1 MSIIKKIIALPS
13 KVLLILKG
21 FIYRALLRITNFVLG
36 LLYISFGI
44 IILIA
49 LVSHNGL
56 DESLNTI
63 SDSPPENLLGLPGSY
78 TSDIIV
84 QMFGLLSILIPVSII
99 VFGFYK
105 IIKRLKKPWIKLS
118 FISFGLVFLTA
129 SFAKISNAGGL
140 VGLIFMGEIESLMHK
155 VSVRIN
161 LNLLE
166 IDAFIYSFYFSLTLF
181 GCLLITSGLFP
192 SVAKKNIAQMNEGI
206 ETEKEDYETS
216 AGATKAG
223 RKSRLFSSRRRRIA
237 KAKQNSYLENKKI
250 ESEKSINGYVL
261 PRLDLLSEISEERKE
276 KRISENQ
283 INKNKDLLAKTLDDF
298 GINGKIISVQP
309 GPFVTLYEL
318 EPAPGVKSSRVISL
332 ADDISRSMS
341 STSARIAV
349 IPGKNSIGIELPNY
363 SKETV
368 YLREIIESN
377 LFQKKEGGIPL
388 GLGKNIG
395 GGATIADLSK
405 MPHLMIAGTTGSGK
419 SVGINGMI
427 LSILYRFRPDE
438 CRLIMV
444 DPKMIELS
452 VYDGIPHLL
461 TPVITSPKKA
471 VVGLKWVVKEMDDR
485 YNRMSKL
492 SVRTME
498 AFNTKAEDYR
508 NKGKKF
514 IRKVHTGYDNETGQP
529 LYTEEEI
536 EPEKM
541 PFIVVIIDEMADL
554 MLVARND
561 IEHLVQSLAQKA
573 RAAGIHLIMATQRPS
588 VDVITG
594 TIKANF
600 PTRIAFQVA
609 SKIDS
614 RTILNEMGAEQL
626 LGRGDMLYMSDGG
639 KVVRVHGPFV
649 SDTEVERVVGFIR
662 KQETPEYIESITRDE
677 EVMTGSSPS
686 QGDTGDALFSQAVSI
701 IIKDKRVSTSYVQ
714 RKLQIGYNRAAR
726 IIEEMEEKGIISGP
740 NSQGKREIIGRE
752 D

>member
-1 MSIIKKIIALPS
+1 MSILKKIIGFPS
-13 KVLLILKG
+13 KVFFKLRG
-21 FIYRALLRITNFVLG
+21 FLYRIFFGTMNLVLG
-36 LLYISFGI
+36 ISLMAIGALG
-44 IILIA
+44 LIA
-49 LVSHNGL
+49 IISYNAL
-56 DESLNTI
+56 DKSLNTI
-63 SDSPPENLLGLPGSY
+63 SDAPPENILGIPGSY
-78 TSDIIV
+78 ASDIMV
-84 QMFGLLSILIPVSII
+84 QFFGILSIVVPAIFVI
-99 VFGFYK
+99 FGFYK
-105 IIKRLKKPWIKLS
+105 IIKKLKAPWIKLVL
-118 FISFGLVFLTA
+118 I
-129 SFAKISNAGGL
+129 L
-140 VGLIFMGEIESLMHK
+140 VGLFFLSSLFEKLYEAGGVLGSLALNEIESIIYKISLG
-155 VSVRIN
+155 VNV
-161 LNLLE
+161 NLLE
-166 IDAFIYSFYFSLTLF
+166 SNIFIYVFFTLI
-181 GCLLITSGLFP
+181 GVLSSLLITYGLLP
-192 SVAKKNIAQMNEGI
+192 STSPDYSNYNMGAKEIIEEIPEKVTKIKKKKRTIFQPIIKKEKKVNKTVA
-206 ETEKEDYETS
+206 
-216 AGATKAG
+216 
-223 RKSRLFSSRRRRIA
+223 
-237 KAKQNSYLENKKI
+237 
-250 ESEKSINGYVL
+250 EKSLQDHEVTNGYVL
-261 PRLDLLSEISEERKE
+261 PGLDLLSEVPSERKE
-276 KRISENQ
+276 SKVSDKQ
-283 INKNKDLLAKTLDDF
+283 INQNRDLLTTTLNDF
-298 GINGKIISVQP
+298 GINGKIISVNP

-363 SKETV
+363 NKETV
-368 YLREIIESN
+368 YLREILESDI
-377 LFQKKEGGIPL
+377 FVSKDDGIPL
-388 GLGKNIG
+388 SLGKNIG
-395 GGATIADLSK
+395 GEPTIADLSR

-461 TPVITSPKKA
+461 SPVITNPKKA
-471 VVGLKWVVKEMDDR
+471 VVGLKWVVREMDDR

-498 AFNTKAEDYR
+498 AFNEKAEEYR
-508 NKGKKF
+508 RKGKKF
-514 IRKVHTGYDNETGQP
+514 KRKIHTGYDDETGQP
-529 LYTEEEI
+529 LYSEEEI
-536 EPEKM
+536 EAKRM
-541 PFIVVIIDEMADL
+541 PFIVVVIDEMADL

-588 VDVITG
+588 VDVVTG

-649 SDTEVERVVGFIR
+649 SDDEVERVVGFIR
-662 KQETPEYIESITRDE
+662 KQETPEYIESITKEDGDGGN
-677 EVMTGSSPS
+677 TLSPQDDS
-686 QGDTGDALFSQAVSI
+686 EDALFSQAVSI
-701 IIKDKRVSTSYVQ
+701 IIKDKRVSTSYIQ

-726 IIEEMEEKGIISGP
+726 IIEEMEEKGIISEP
-740 NSQGKREIIGRE
+740 NSQGKREIIGQ
-752 D
+752 DN

>member
-1 MSIIKKIIALPS
+1 MSILKKIISFPS
-13 KVLLILKG
+13 KVFFKLRDFL
-21 FIYRALLRITNFVLG
+21 YRIFFGIMNLVLG
-36 LLYISFGI
+36 VSLMAIGALG
-44 IILIA
+44 LIA
-49 LVSHNGL
+49 IISYNAL
-56 DESLNTI
+56 DKSLNTI
-63 SDSPPENLLGLPGSY
+63 SDAPPENILGIPGSY
-78 TSDIIV
+78 ASDIMV
-84 QMFGLLSILIPVSII
+84 QFFGILSIVVPTIFVI
-99 VFGFYK
+99 FGFYK
-105 IIKRLKKPWIKLS
+105 IIKKLKSPWIKLVL
-118 FISFGLVFLTA
+118 I
-129 SFAKISNAGGL
+129 L
-140 VGLIFMGEIESLMHK
+140 VGLFFLSSLFEKLYGAGGVLGSLALSEIESIIYKLSLG
-155 VSVRIN
+155 VNV
-161 LNLLE
+161 NLLE
-166 IDAFIYSFYFSLTLF
+166 SNIFIYVFFTLI
-181 GCLLITSGLFP
+181 GVLSSLLITYGLLP
-192 SVAKKNIAQMNEGI
+192 STSPNYSNYNMEAKEII
-206 ETEKEDYETS
+206 EEIPEKV
-216 AGATKAG
+216 TK
-223 RKSRLFSSRRRRIA
+223 I
-237 KAKQNSYLENKKI
+237 KKKKRTI
-250 ESEKSINGYVL
+250 FQSIIKKEKKVNRTVVEKSLQDHEVTNGYVL
-261 PRLDLLSEISEERKE
+261 PGLDLLSEVPSERKE
-276 KRISENQ
+276 SKVSDKQ
-283 INKNKDLLAKTLDDF
+283 INQNRDLLTTTLNDF
-298 GINGKIISVQP
+298 GINGKIISVNP

-363 SKETV
+363 NKETV
-368 YLREIIESN
+368 YLREILESDI
-377 LFQKKEGGIPL
+377 FVSKDDGIPL
-388 GLGKNIG
+388 SLGKNIG
-395 GGATIADLSK
+395 GEPTIADLSR

-461 TPVITSPKKA
+461 SPVITNPKKA
-471 VVGLKWVVKEMDDR
+471 VVGLKWVVREMDDR

-498 AFNTKAEDYR
+498 AFNEKAEEYR
-508 NKGKKF
+508 RKGKKF
-514 IRKVHTGYDNETGQP
+514 KRKIHTGYDDETGQP
-529 LYTEEEI
+529 LYSEEEI
-536 EPEKM
+536 EAKRM
-541 PFIVVIIDEMADL
+541 PFIVVVIDEMADL

-588 VDVITG
+588 VDVVTG

-649 SDTEVERVVGFIR
+649 SDDEVERVVGFIR
-662 KQETPEYIESITRDE
+662 KQETPEYIESITKEDGDGGN
-677 EVMTGSSPS
+677 TLSPQDDS
-686 QGDTGDALFSQAVSI
+686 EDALFSQAVSI
-701 IIKDKRVSTSYVQ
+701 IIKDKRVSTSYIQ

-726 IIEEMEEKGIISGP
+726 IIEEMEEKGIISEP
-740 NSQGKREIIGRE
+740 NSQGKREIIGQ
-752 D
+752 DN

>member
-1 MSIIKKIIALPS
+1 MSILKKIIGFPS
-13 KVLLILKG
+13 KVFFKLRDFL
-21 FIYRALLRITNFVLG
+21 YRIFFGIMNLVLG
-36 LLYISFGI
+36 ISLMAIGALG
-44 IILIA
+44 LIA
-49 LVSHNGL
+49 IISYNAL
-56 DESLNTI
+56 DKSLNTI
-63 SDSPPENLLGLPGSY
+63 SDAPPENILGIPGSY
-78 TSDIIV
+78 ASDIMV
-84 QMFGLLSILIPVSII
+84 QFFGILSIVVPATFVI
-99 VFGFYK
+99 FGFYK
-105 IIKRLKKPWIKLS
+105 IIKKLKAPWIKLVL
-118 FISFGLVFLTA
+118 I
-129 SFAKISNAGGL
+129 L
-140 VGLIFMGEIESLMHK
+140 VGLFFLSSLFEKLYEAGGVLGSLALNEIESIIYKISLG
-155 VSVRIN
+155 VNV
-161 LNLLE
+161 NLLE
-166 IDAFIYSFYFSLTLF
+166 SNIFIYVFFTLI
-181 GCLLITSGLFP
+181 GVLSSLLITYGLLP
-192 SVAKKNIAQMNEGI
+192 STSPDYSNYSMGAKEIIEEIPEKVTKIKKKKRTIFQPIIKKEKKVNKTVA
-206 ETEKEDYETS
+206 
-216 AGATKAG
+216 
-223 RKSRLFSSRRRRIA
+223 
-237 KAKQNSYLENKKI
+237 
-250 ESEKSINGYVL
+250 EKSLQDHEVTNGYVL
-261 PRLDLLSEISEERKE
+261 PGLDLLSEVPSERKE
-276 KRISENQ
+276 SKVSDKQ
-283 INKNKDLLAKTLDDF
+283 INQNRDLLTTTLNDF
-298 GINGKIISVQP
+298 GINGKIISVNP

-363 SKETV
+363 NKETV
-368 YLREIIESN
+368 YLREILESDI
-377 LFQKKEGGIPL
+377 FVSKDDGIPL
-388 GLGKNIG
+388 SLGKNIG
-395 GGATIADLSK
+395 GEPTIADLSR

-461 TPVITSPKKA
+461 SPVITNPKKA
-471 VVGLKWVVKEMDDR
+471 VVGLKWVVREMDDR

-498 AFNTKAEDYR
+498 AFNEKAEEYR
-508 NKGKKF
+508 RKGKKF
-514 IRKVHTGYDNETGQP
+514 KRKIHTGYDDETGQP
-529 LYTEEEI
+529 LYSEEEI
-536 EPEKM
+536 EAKRM
-541 PFIVVIIDEMADL
+541 PFIVVVIDEMADL

-588 VDVITG
+588 VDVVTG

-649 SDTEVERVVGFIR
+649 SDDEVERVVGFIR
-662 KQETPEYIESITRDE
+662 KQETPEYIESITKED
-677 EVMTGSSPS
+677 GDGGNILSPQDDS
-686 QGDTGDALFSQAVSI
+686 EDALFSQAVSI
-701 IIKDKRVSTSYVQ
+701 IIKDKRVSTSYIQ

-726 IIEEMEEKGIISGP
+726 IIEEMEEKGIISEP
-740 NSQGKREIIGRE
+740 NSQGKREIIGQ
-752 D
+752 DN

>member
-1 MSIIKKIIALPS
+1 MSILNKITAFPS
-13 KVLLILKG
+13 RVFFKLKD
-21 FIYRALLRITNFVLG
+21 FLYRIFFGIMNLVLG
-36 LLYISFGI
+36 VSIISIGA
-44 IILIA
+44 LG
-49 LVSHNGL
+49 LVSIVTYNSL
-56 DESLNTI
+56 DKSLNTI
-63 SDSPPENLLGLPGSY
+63 SDSPPENILGIPGAY
-78 TSDIIV
+78 ASDIMV
-84 QMFGLLSILIPVSII
+84 QFFGILSVMIPIIFI

-105 IIKRLKKPWIKLS
+105 VINKLKAPWIK
-118 FISFGLVFLTA
+118 FIIITFGLFFL
-129 SFAKISNAGGL
+129 SSLFEKIYGAGGL
-140 VGLIFMGEIESLMHK
+140 VGSIALGEIEALIYKISLG
-155 VSVRIN
+155 IN
-161 LNLLE
+161 TNLLE
-166 IDAFIYSFYFSLTLF
+166 NNIFIYTFFSFIGLLSS
-181 GCLLITSGLFP
+181 LLITYGLLP
-192 SVAKKNIAQMNEGI
+192 GTGKNDADHAISTKEIIEEIPEKITKIKKKKRTIFQPIIKKDKKVNNEV
-206 ETEKEDYETS
+206 K
-216 AGATKAG
+216 
-223 RKSRLFSSRRRRIA
+223 KSSQVF
-237 KAKQNSYLENKKI
+237 ENA
-250 ESEKSINGYVL
+250 SGYVL
-261 PRLDLLSEISEERKE
+261 PELDLLSEVPSERKE
-276 KRISENQ
+276 NKVSERQANE
-283 INKNKDLLAKTLDDF
+283 NRALLTTTLSDF
-298 GINGKIISVQP
+298 GINGKIISVNP

-349 IPGKNSIGIELPNY
+349 IPGKNSIGIELPNDN
-363 SKETV
+363 KETV
-368 YLREIIESN
+368 YLREILESDHFVN
-377 LFQKKEGGIPL
+377 KKSGIPL
-388 GLGKNIG
+388 SLGKNIG
-395 GGATIADLSK
+395 GDPTIADLSR

-461 TPVITSPKKA
+461 SPVITNPKKA
-471 VVGLKWVVKEMDDR
+471 VVGLKWVVREMDDR

-498 AFNTKAEDYR
+498 AFNEKAEDYR
-508 NKGKKF
+508 RKNKKF
-514 IRKVHTGYDNETGQP
+514 KRKIHTGYDDETGQP
-529 LYTEEEI
+529 LYSEEEI
-536 EPEKM
+536 EPKRM
-541 PFIVVIIDEMADL
+541 PFIVVVIDEMADL

-588 VDVITG
+588 VDVVTG

-649 SDTEVERVVGFIR
+649 SDDEVERVVGFIR

-677 EVMTGSSPS
+677 EDGNSVTSP
-686 QGDTGDALFSQAVSI
+686 QGESEDALFSQAVSI
-701 IIKDKRVSTSYVQ
+701 IIKDKRVSTSYIQ

-726 IIEEMEEKGIISGP
+726 IIEEMEEKGIISAP
-740 NSQGKREIIGRE
+740 NSQGKREVIGQ
-752 D
+752 DN

>member
-1 MSIIKKIIALPS
+1 MSILNKITAFPS
-13 KVLLILKG
+13 RVFFKLKD
-21 FIYRALLRITNFVLG
+21 FLYRIFFGIMNLVLG
-36 LLYISFGI
+36 VSIISIGA
-44 IILIA
+44 LG
-49 LVSHNGL
+49 LVSIVTYNSL
-56 DESLNTI
+56 DKSLNTI
-63 SDSPPENLLGLPGSY
+63 SDSPPENILGIPGAY
-78 TSDIIV
+78 ASDIMV
-84 QMFGLLSILIPVSII
+84 QFFGILSVMIPIIFI

-105 IIKRLKKPWIKLS
+105 VIKRLKAPWIKL
-118 FISFGLVFLTA
+118 IIITFGLFFL
-129 SFAKISNAGGL
+129 SSLFEKIYGAGGL
-140 VGLIFMGEIESLMHK
+140 VGSIALGEIEALIYKISLG
-155 VSVRIN
+155 IN
-161 LNLLE
+161 TNLLE
-166 IDAFIYSFYFSLTLF
+166 NNIFIYTFFSFIGLLSS
-181 GCLLITSGLFP
+181 LLITYGLLP
-192 SVAKKNIAQMNEGI
+192 GIGKNDADHAISTKEIIEEIPEKITKIKKKKRTIFQPIIKKDKKVNNEV
-206 ETEKEDYETS
+206 K
-216 AGATKAG
+216 
-223 RKSRLFSSRRRRIA
+223 
-237 KAKQNSYLENKKI
+237 
-250 ESEKSINGYVL
+250 EKSSQGFENASGYVL
-261 PRLDLLSEISEERKE
+261 PGLGLLSEVPPERKE
-276 KRISENQ
+276 NKVSEKQ
-283 INKNKDLLAKTLDDF
+283 INENRALLTTTLNDF
-298 GINGKIISVQP
+298 GISGKIISVNP

-349 IPGKNSIGIELPNY
+349 IPGKNSIGIELPNDN
-363 SKETV
+363 KETV
-368 YLREIIESN
+368 YLREILESDHFVN
-377 LFQKKEGGIPL
+377 KKSGIPL
-388 GLGKNIG
+388 SLGKNIG
-395 GGATIADLSK
+395 GEPTIADLSR

-461 TPVITSPKKA
+461 SPVITNPKKA
-471 VVGLKWVVKEMDDR
+471 VVGLKWVVREMDDR

-498 AFNTKAEDYR
+498 AFNEKAEDYR
-508 NKGKKF
+508 RKGKKF
-514 IRKVHTGYDNETGQP
+514 KRKIHTGYDDETGQP
-529 LYTEEEI
+529 LYSEEEI
-536 EPEKM
+536 EPKRM
-541 PFIVVIIDEMADL
+541 PFIVVVIDEMADL

-588 VDVITG
+588 VDVVTG

-649 SDTEVERVVGFIR
+649 SDDEVERVVGFIR

-677 EVMTGSSPS
+677 EDGNSVTSP
-686 QGDTGDALFSQAVSI
+686 QGESEDALFSQAVSI

-726 IIEEMEEKGIISGP
+726 IIEEMEEKGIISEP
-740 NSQGKREIIGRE
+740 NSQGKREIIGQ
-752 D
+752 DN

>member
-1 MSIIKKIIALPS
+1 MGAKEIIEEIPEKVTKIKKKKRTIFQPIIKKEK
-13 KVLLILKG
+13 KVNK
-21 FIYRALLRITNFVLG
+21 T
-36 LLYISFGI
+36 
-44 IILIA
+44 
-49 LVSHNGL
+49 
-56 DESLNTI
+56 
-63 SDSPPENLLGLPGSY
+63 
-78 TSDIIV
+78 
-84 QMFGLLSILIPVSII
+84 
-99 VFGFYK
+99 
-105 IIKRLKKPWIKLS
+105 
-118 FISFGLVFLTA
+118 
-129 SFAKISNAGGL
+129 
-140 VGLIFMGEIESLMHK
+140 
-155 VSVRIN
+155 
-161 LNLLE
+161 
-166 IDAFIYSFYFSLTLF
+166 
-181 GCLLITSGLFP
+181 
-192 SVAKKNIAQMNEGI
+192 VA
-206 ETEKEDYETS
+206 
-216 AGATKAG
+216 
-223 RKSRLFSSRRRRIA
+223 
-237 KAKQNSYLENKKI
+237 
-250 ESEKSINGYVL
+250 EKSLQDHEVANGYVL
-261 PRLDLLSEISEERKE
+261 PGLDLLSEVPSERKE
-276 KRISENQ
+276 SKVSDKQ
-283 INKNKDLLAKTLDDF
+283 INQNRDLLTTTLNDF
-298 GINGKIISVQP
+298 GINGKIISVNP

-363 SKETV
+363 NKETV
-368 YLREIIESN
+368 YLREILESDI
-377 LFQKKEGGIPL
+377 FVSKDDGIPL
-388 GLGKNIG
+388 SLGKNIG
-395 GGATIADLSK
+395 GEPTIADLSR

-461 TPVITSPKKA
+461 SPVITNPKKA
-471 VVGLKWVVKEMDDR
+471 VVGLKWVVREMDDR

-498 AFNTKAEDYR
+498 AFNEKAEEFR
-508 NKGKKF
+508 RKGKKF
-514 IRKVHTGYDNETGQP
+514 KRKIHTGYDDETGQP
-529 LYTEEEI
+529 LYSEEEI
-536 EPEKM
+536 EAKRM
-541 PFIVVIIDEMADL
+541 PFIVVVIDEMADL

-588 VDVITG
+588 VDVVTG

-649 SDTEVERVVGFIR
+649 SDDEVERVVGFIR
-662 KQETPEYIESITRDE
+662 KQETPEYIESITKEDGDGGN
-677 EVMTGSSPS
+677 TLSPQDDS
-686 QGDTGDALFSQAVSI
+686 EDALFSQAVSI
-701 IIKDKRVSTSYVQ
+701 IIKDKRVSTSYIQ

-726 IIEEMEEKGIISGP
+726 IIEEMEEKGIISEP
-740 NSQGKREIIGRE
+740 NSQGKREIIGQ
-752 D
+752 DN

>member
-1 MSIIKKIIALPS
+1 MSILNKITAFPS
-13 KVLLILKG
+13 RVFFKLKD
-21 FIYRALLRITNFVLG
+21 FLYRIFFGIMNLVLG
-36 LLYISFGI
+36 VSIISIGA
-44 IILIA
+44 LG
-49 LVSHNGL
+49 LVSIVTYNSL
-56 DESLNTI
+56 DKSLNTI
-63 SDSPPENLLGLPGSY
+63 SDSPPENILGIPGAY
-78 TSDIIV
+78 ASDIMV
-84 QMFGLLSILIPVSII
+84 QFFGILSVMIPIIFI

-105 IIKRLKKPWIKLS
+105 VINKLKNLWIKL
-118 FISFGLVFLTA
+118 IIITFGLFFL
-129 SFAKISNAGGL
+129 SSLFEKIYGAGGL
-140 VGLIFMGEIESLMHK
+140 VGSIALGEIEALIYKISLG
-155 VSVRIN
+155 IN
-161 LNLLE
+161 TNLLE
-166 IDAFIYSFYFSLTLF
+166 NNIFIYTFFSFIGLLSS
-181 GCLLITSGLFP
+181 LLITYGLLP
-192 SVAKKNIAQMNEGI
+192 STGKNDAGHVISTKEIIEEIPEKITKIKKKKRTIFQPIIKKDKKVNNEV
-206 ETEKEDYETS
+206 K
-216 AGATKAG
+216 
-223 RKSRLFSSRRRRIA
+223 
-237 KAKQNSYLENKKI
+237 
-250 ESEKSINGYVL
+250 EKSSQVFENASGYVL
-261 PRLDLLSEISEERKE
+261 PELDLLSEVPSERKE
-276 KRISENQ
+276 NKVSERQ
-283 INKNKDLLAKTLDDF
+283 INENRALLTTTLSDF
-298 GINGKIISVQP
+298 GINGKIISVNP

-349 IPGKNSIGIELPNY
+349 IPGKNSIGIELPNNN
-363 SKETV
+363 KETV
-368 YLREIIESN
+368 YLREILESDHFVN
-377 LFQKKEGGIPL
+377 KKSGIPL
-388 GLGKNIG
+388 SLGKNIG
-395 GGATIADLSK
+395 GEPTIADLSR

-461 TPVITSPKKA
+461 SPVITNPKKA
-471 VVGLKWVVKEMDDR
+471 VVGLKWVVREMDDR

-498 AFNTKAEDYR
+498 AFNEKAEDYR
-508 NKGKKF
+508 RKGKKF
-514 IRKVHTGYDNETGQP
+514 KRKIHTGYDDETGQP
-529 LYTEEEI
+529 LYSEEEI
-536 EPEKM
+536 EPKRM
-541 PFIVVIIDEMADL
+541 PFIVVVIDEMADL

-588 VDVITG
+588 VDVVTG

-649 SDTEVERVVGFIR
+649 SDDEVERVVGFIR

-677 EVMTGSSPS
+677 EDGNSVTSP
-686 QGDTGDALFSQAVSI
+686 QGESEDALFSQAVSI
-701 IIKDKRVSTSYVQ
+701 IIKDKRVSTSYIQ

-726 IIEEMEEKGIISGP
+726 IIEEMEEKGIISAP
-740 NSQGKREIIGRE
+740 NSQGKREIIGQ
-752 D
+752 DN

>member
-1 MSIIKKIIALPS
+1 MSILNKITAFPS
-13 KVLLILKG
+13 RVFFKLKD
-21 FIYRALLRITNFVLG
+21 FLYRIFFGIMNLVLG
-36 LLYISFGI
+36 VSIISIGA
-44 IILIA
+44 LG
-49 LVSHNGL
+49 LVSIVTYNSL
-56 DESLNTI
+56 DKSLNTI
-63 SDSPPENLLGLPGSY
+63 SDSPPENILGIPGAY
-78 TSDIIV
+78 ASDIMV
-84 QMFGLLSILIPVSII
+84 QFFGILSVMIPIIFI

-105 IIKRLKKPWIKLS
+105 VINKLKAPWIKL
-118 FISFGLVFLTA
+118 IIITFGLFFL
-129 SFAKISNAGGL
+129 SSLFEKIYGAGGL
-140 VGLIFMGEIESLMHK
+140 VGSIALGEIEALIYKISLG
-155 VSVRIN
+155 IN
-161 LNLLE
+161 TNLLE
-166 IDAFIYSFYFSLTLF
+166 NNIFIYTFFSFIGLLSS
-181 GCLLITSGLFP
+181 LLITYGLLP
-192 SVAKKNIAQMNEGI
+192 STGKNDAGHVISTKEIIEEIPEKITKIKKKKRTIFQPIIKKDKKVNNEV
-206 ETEKEDYETS
+206 K
-216 AGATKAG
+216 
-223 RKSRLFSSRRRRIA
+223 
-237 KAKQNSYLENKKI
+237 
-250 ESEKSINGYVL
+250 EKSSQVFENASGYVL
-261 PRLDLLSEISEERKE
+261 PELDLLSEVPSERKE
-276 KRISENQ
+276 NKVSERQ
-283 INKNKDLLAKTLDDF
+283 INENRALLTTTLSDF
-298 GINGKIISVQP
+298 GINGKIISVNP

-349 IPGKNSIGIELPNY
+349 IPGKNSIGIELPND

-368 YLREIIESN
+368 YLREILESDHFVN
-377 LFQKKEGGIPL
+377 KKSGIPL
-388 GLGKNIG
+388 SLGKNIG
-395 GGATIADLSK
+395 GEPTIADLSR

-461 TPVITSPKKA
+461 SPVITNPKKA
-471 VVGLKWVVKEMDDR
+471 VVGLKWVVREMDDR

-498 AFNTKAEDYR
+498 AFNEKAEDYR
-508 NKGKKF
+508 RKGKKF
-514 IRKVHTGYDNETGQP
+514 KRKIHTGYDDETGQP
-529 LYTEEEI
+529 LYSEEEI
-536 EPEKM
+536 EPKRM
-541 PFIVVIIDEMADL
+541 PFIVVVIDEMADL

-588 VDVITG
+588 VDVVTG

-649 SDTEVERVVGFIR
+649 SDDEVERVVGFIR

-677 EVMTGSSPS
+677 EDGNSVTSP
-686 QGDTGDALFSQAVSI
+686 QGESEDALFSQAVSI
-701 IIKDKRVSTSYVQ
+701 IIKDKRVSTSYIQ

-726 IIEEMEEKGIISGP
+726 IIEEMEEKGIISAP
-740 NSQGKREIIGRE
+740 NSQGKREIIGQ
-752 D
+752 DN

>member
-1 MSIIKKIIALPS
+1 MSILNKITAFPS
-13 KVLLILKG
+13 RVFFKLKD
-21 FIYRALLRITNFVLG
+21 FLYRIFFGIMNLVLG
-36 LLYISFGI
+36 VSIISIGA
-44 IILIA
+44 LG
-49 LVSHNGL
+49 LVSIVTYNSL
-56 DESLNTI
+56 DKSLNTI
-63 SDSPPENLLGLPGSY
+63 SDSPPENILGIPGAY
-78 TSDIIV
+78 ASDIMV
-84 QMFGLLSILIPVSII
+84 QFFGILSVMIPIIFI

-105 IIKRLKKPWIKLS
+105 VINKLKAPWIKL
-118 FISFGLVFLTA
+118 IIITFGLFFL
-129 SFAKISNAGGL
+129 SSLFEKIYGAGGL
-140 VGLIFMGEIESLMHK
+140 VGSIALGEIEALIYKISLG
-155 VSVRIN
+155 IN
-161 LNLLE
+161 TNLLE
-166 IDAFIYSFYFSLTLF
+166 NNIFIYTFFSFIGLLSS
-181 GCLLITSGLFP
+181 LLITYGLLP
-192 SVAKKNIAQMNEGI
+192 GTGKNDADHVISTKEIIEEIPEKITKIKKKKRTIFQPIIKKDKKVNNEV
-206 ETEKEDYETS
+206 K
-216 AGATKAG
+216 
-223 RKSRLFSSRRRRIA
+223 
-237 KAKQNSYLENKKI
+237 
-250 ESEKSINGYVL
+250 EKSSQGTENASGYVL
-261 PRLDLLSEISEERKE
+261 PGLDLLSEVPSERKE
-276 KRISENQ
+276 NKVSEKQ
-283 INKNKDLLAKTLDDF
+283 INENRALLTTTLNDF
-298 GINGKIISVQP
+298 GISGKIISVNP

-349 IPGKNSIGIELPNY
+349 IPGKNSIGIELPNDN
-363 SKETV
+363 KETV
-368 YLREIIESN
+368 YLREILESDHFVN
-377 LFQKKEGGIPL
+377 KKSGIPL
-388 GLGKNIG
+388 SLGKNIG
-395 GGATIADLSK
+395 GDPTIADLSR

-461 TPVITSPKKA
+461 SPVITNPKKA
-471 VVGLKWVVKEMDDR
+471 VVGLKWVVREMDDR

-498 AFNTKAEDYR
+498 AFNEKAEDYR
-508 NKGKKF
+508 RKNKKF
-514 IRKVHTGYDNETGQP
+514 KRKIHTGYDDETGQP
-529 LYTEEEI
+529 LYSEEEI
-536 EPEKM
+536 EPKRM
-541 PFIVVIIDEMADL
+541 PFIVVVIDEMADL

-588 VDVITG
+588 VDVVTG

-649 SDTEVERVVGFIR
+649 SDDEVERVVGFIR

-677 EVMTGSSPS
+677 EDGNSVTSP
-686 QGDTGDALFSQAVSI
+686 QGESEDALFSQAVSI
-701 IIKDKRVSTSYVQ
+701 IIKDKRVSTSYIQ

-726 IIEEMEEKGIISGP
+726 IIEEMEEKGIISAP
-740 NSQGKREIIGRE
+740 NSQGKREIIGQ
-752 D
+752 DN

>member
-1 MSIIKKIIALPS
+1 MSILKKIISFPS
-13 KVLLILKG
+13 KVFFKLRG
-21 FIYRALLRITNFVLG
+21 FLYRIFFGIMNLVLG
-36 LLYISFGI
+36 IS
-44 IILIA
+44 LIA
-49 LVSHNGL
+49 IGALGL
-56 DESLNTI
+56 IAIISYNALDKSLNTI
-63 SDSPPENLLGLPGSY
+63 SDAPPENILGIPGSY
-78 TSDIIV
+78 ASDIMV
-84 QMFGLLSILIPVSII
+84 QFFGILSIVVPATFVI
-99 VFGFYK
+99 FGFYK
-105 IIKRLKKPWIKLS
+105 IIKKLKAPWIKLVL
-118 FISFGLVFLTA
+118 I
-129 SFAKISNAGGL
+129 L
-140 VGLIFMGEIESLMHK
+140 VGLFFLSSLFEKLYEAGGVLGSLALNEIESIIYKISLG
-155 VSVRIN
+155 VNV
-161 LNLLE
+161 NLLE
-166 IDAFIYSFYFSLTLF
+166 SNIFIYVFFTLI
-181 GCLLITSGLFP
+181 GVLSSLLITYGLLP
-192 SVAKKNIAQMNEGI
+192 STSPDYSNYNMGAKEIIEEIPEKVTKIKKKKRTIFQPIIKKEKKVNKTVA
-206 ETEKEDYETS
+206 
-216 AGATKAG
+216 
-223 RKSRLFSSRRRRIA
+223 
-237 KAKQNSYLENKKI
+237 
-250 ESEKSINGYVL
+250 EKSLQDHEVTNGYVL
-261 PRLDLLSEISEERKE
+261 PGLDLLSEVPSERKE
-276 KRISENQ
+276 SKVSDKQ
-283 INKNKDLLAKTLDDF
+283 INQNRDLLTTTLNDF
-298 GINGKIISVQP
+298 GINGKIISVNP

-363 SKETV
+363 NKETV
-368 YLREIIESN
+368 YLREILESDI
-377 LFQKKEGGIPL
+377 FVSKDDGIPL
-388 GLGKNIG
+388 SLGKNIG
-395 GGATIADLSK
+395 GEPTIADLSR

-461 TPVITSPKKA
+461 SPVITNPKKA
-471 VVGLKWVVKEMDDR
+471 VVGLKWVVREMDDR

-498 AFNTKAEDYR
+498 AFNEKAEEYR
-508 NKGKKF
+508 RKGKKF
-514 IRKVHTGYDNETGQP
+514 KRKIHTGYDDETGQP
-529 LYTEEEI
+529 LYSEEEI
-536 EPEKM
+536 EAKRM
-541 PFIVVIIDEMADL
+541 PFIVVVIDEMADL

-588 VDVITG
+588 VDVVTG

-649 SDTEVERVVGFIR
+649 SDDEVERVVGFIR
-662 KQETPEYIESITRDE
+662 KQETPEYIESITKED
-677 EVMTGSSPS
+677 GDGGNILSPQDDS
-686 QGDTGDALFSQAVSI
+686 EDALFSQAVSI
-701 IIKDKRVSTSYVQ
+701 IIKDKRVSTSYIQ

-726 IIEEMEEKGIISGP
+726 IIEEMEEKGIISEP
-740 NSQGKREIIGRE
+740 NSQGKREIIGQ
-752 D
+752 DN

>member
-1 MSIIKKIIALPS
+1 MSILKKIISFPS
-13 KVLLILKG
+13 KVFFKLRG
-21 FIYRALLRITNFVLG
+21 FLYRIFFGIMNLVLG
-36 LLYISFGI
+36 ISLMAIGALG
-44 IILIA
+44 LIA
-49 LVSHNGL
+49 IISYNAL
-56 DESLNTI
+56 DKSLNTI
-63 SDSPPENLLGLPGSY
+63 SDAPPENILGIPGSY
-78 TSDIIV
+78 ASDIMV
-84 QMFGLLSILIPVSII
+84 QFFGILSIVVPATFVI
-99 VFGFYK
+99 FGFYK
-105 IIKRLKKPWIKLS
+105 IIKKLKAPWIKLVL
-118 FISFGLVFLTA
+118 I
-129 SFAKISNAGGL
+129 L
-140 VGLIFMGEIESLMHK
+140 VGLFFLSSLFEKLYEAGGVLGSLALNEIESIIYKISLG
-155 VSVRIN
+155 VNV
-161 LNLLE
+161 NLLE
-166 IDAFIYSFYFSLTLF
+166 SNIFIYVFFTLI
-181 GCLLITSGLFP
+181 GVLSSLLITYGLLP
-192 SVAKKNIAQMNEGI
+192 STSPDYSNYNMGAKEII
-206 ETEKEDYETS
+206 EEIPEKV
-216 AGATKAG
+216 TK
-223 RKSRLFSSRRRRIA
+223 I
-237 KAKQNSYLENKKI
+237 KKKKRTI
-250 ESEKSINGYVL
+250 FQPIIKKEKKVNRTVVEKSLQDHEVTNGYVL
-261 PRLDLLSEISEERKE
+261 PGLDLLSEVPSERKE
-276 KRISENQ
+276 SKVSDKQ
-283 INKNKDLLAKTLDDF
+283 INQNRDLLTTTLNDF
-298 GINGKIISVQP
+298 GINGKIISVNP

-363 SKETV
+363 NKETV
-368 YLREIIESN
+368 YLREILESDI
-377 LFQKKEGGIPL
+377 FVSKDDGIPL
-388 GLGKNIG
+388 SLGKNIG
-395 GGATIADLSK
+395 GEPTIADLSR

-461 TPVITSPKKA
+461 SPVITNPKKA
-471 VVGLKWVVKEMDDR
+471 VVGLKWVVREMDDR

-498 AFNTKAEDYR
+498 AFNEKAEEYR
-508 NKGKKF
+508 RKGKKF
-514 IRKVHTGYDNETGQP
+514 KRKIHTGYDDETGQP
-529 LYTEEEI
+529 LYSEEEI
-536 EPEKM
+536 EAKRM
-541 PFIVVIIDEMADL
+541 PFIVVVIDEMADL

-588 VDVITG
+588 VDVVTG

-649 SDTEVERVVGFIR
+649 SDDEVERVVGFIR
-662 KQETPEYIESITRDE
+662 KQETPEYIESITKEDGDGGN
-677 EVMTGSSPS
+677 TLSPQDDS
-686 QGDTGDALFSQAVSI
+686 EDALFSQAVSI
-701 IIKDKRVSTSYVQ
+701 IIKDKRVSTSYIQ

-726 IIEEMEEKGIISGP
+726 IIEEMEEKGIISEP
-740 NSQGKREIIGRE
+740 NSQGKREIIGQ
-752 D
+752 DN

>member
-1 MSIIKKIIALPS
+1 MSILKKIISFPS
-13 KVLLILKG
+13 KVFFKLRG
-21 FIYRALLRITNFVLG
+21 FLYRIFFGTLNLVLG
-36 LLYISFGI
+36 ISLMAIGALGLISI
-44 IILIA
+44 ISYNA
-49 LVSHNGL
+49 L
-56 DESLNTI
+56 DKSLNTI
-63 SDSPPENLLGLPGSY
+63 SDAPPENILGIPGSY
-78 TSDIIV
+78 ASDIMV
-84 QMFGLLSILIPVSII
+84 QFFGILSIVVPATFVI
-99 VFGFYK
+99 FGFYK
-105 IIKRLKKPWIKLS
+105 IIKKLKAPWIKLVL
-118 FISFGLVFLTA
+118 I
-129 SFAKISNAGGL
+129 L
-140 VGLIFMGEIESLMHK
+140 VGLFFLSSLFEKLYEAGGVLGSLALNEIESIIYKISLG
-155 VSVRIN
+155 VNV
-161 LNLLE
+161 NLLE
-166 IDAFIYSFYFSLTLF
+166 SNIFIYVFFTLI
-181 GCLLITSGLFP
+181 GVLSSLLITYGLLP
-192 SVAKKNIAQMNEGI
+192 STSPDYSNYSMGAKEII
-206 ETEKEDYETS
+206 EEIPEKV
-216 AGATKAG
+216 TK
-223 RKSRLFSSRRRRIA
+223 I
-237 KAKQNSYLENKKI
+237 KKKKRTI
-250 ESEKSINGYVL
+250 FQPIIKKEKKVNRTVVEKSLQDHEVTNGYVL
-261 PRLDLLSEISEERKE
+261 PGLDLLSEVPSERKE
-276 KRISENQ
+276 SKVSDKQ
-283 INKNKDLLAKTLDDF
+283 INQNRDLLTTTLNDF
-298 GINGKIISVQP
+298 GINGKIISVNP

-363 SKETV
+363 NKETV
-368 YLREIIESN
+368 YLREILESDI
-377 LFQKKEGGIPL
+377 FVSKDDGIPL
-388 GLGKNIG
+388 SLGKNIG
-395 GGATIADLSK
+395 GEPTIADLSR

-461 TPVITSPKKA
+461 SPVITNPKKA
-471 VVGLKWVVKEMDDR
+471 VVGLKWVVREMDDR

-498 AFNTKAEDYR
+498 AFNEKAEEYR
-508 NKGKKF
+508 RKGKKF
-514 IRKVHTGYDNETGQP
+514 KRKIHTGYDDETGQP
-529 LYTEEEI
+529 LYSEEEI
-536 EPEKM
+536 EAKRM
-541 PFIVVIIDEMADL
+541 PFIVVVIDEMADL

-588 VDVITG
+588 VDVVTG

-649 SDTEVERVVGFIR
+649 SDDEVERVVGFIR
-662 KQETPEYIESITRDE
+662 KQETPEYIESITKEDGDGGN
-677 EVMTGSSPS
+677 TLSPQDDS
-686 QGDTGDALFSQAVSI
+686 EDALFSQAVSI
-701 IIKDKRVSTSYVQ
+701 IIKDKRVSTSYIQ

-726 IIEEMEEKGIISGP
+726 IIEEMEEKGIISEP
-740 NSQGKREIIGRE
+740 NSQGKREIIGQ
-752 D
+752 DN

>member
-1 MSIIKKIIALPS
+1 MSILNKITAFPS
-13 KVLLILKG
+13 RVFFKLKD
-21 FIYRALLRITNFVLG
+21 FLYRIFFGIMNLVLG
-36 LLYISFGI
+36 VSIISIG
-44 IILIA
+44 A
-49 LVSHNGL
+49 LGL
-56 DESLNTI
+56 FSIVTYNSLDKSLNTI
-63 SDSPPENLLGLPGSY
+63 SDSPPENILGIPGAY
-78 TSDIIV
+78 ASDIMV
-84 QMFGLLSILIPVSII
+84 QFFGILSVMIPIIFI

-105 IIKRLKKPWIKLS
+105 VINKLKAPWIKL
-118 FISFGLVFLTA
+118 IIITFGLFFL
-129 SFAKISNAGGL
+129 SSLFEKIYGAGGL
-140 VGLIFMGEIESLMHK
+140 VGSIALGEIEALIYKISLG
-155 VSVRIN
+155 IN
-161 LNLLE
+161 TNLLE
-166 IDAFIYSFYFSLTLF
+166 NNIFIYTFFSFIGLLSS
-181 GCLLITSGLFP
+181 LLITYGLLP
-192 SVAKKNIAQMNEGI
+192 STGKNDAGHVISTKEIIEEIPEKITKIKKKKRTIFQPIIKKDKKVNNEV
-206 ETEKEDYETS
+206 K
-216 AGATKAG
+216 
-223 RKSRLFSSRRRRIA
+223 
-237 KAKQNSYLENKKI
+237 
-250 ESEKSINGYVL
+250 EKSSQVFENASGYVL
-261 PRLDLLSEISEERKE
+261 PELDLLSEVPSERKE
-276 KRISENQ
+276 NKVSERQ
-283 INKNKDLLAKTLDDF
+283 INENRALLTTTLSDF
-298 GINGKIISVQP
+298 GINGKIISVNP

-349 IPGKNSIGIELPNY
+349 IPGKNSIGIELPND

-368 YLREIIESN
+368 YLREILESDHFVN
-377 LFQKKEGGIPL
+377 KKSGIPL
-388 GLGKNIG
+388 SLGKNIG
-395 GGATIADLSK
+395 GEPTIADLSR

-461 TPVITSPKKA
+461 SPVITNPKKA
-471 VVGLKWVVKEMDDR
+471 VVGLKWVVREMDDR

-498 AFNTKAEDYR
+498 AFNEKAEDYR
-508 NKGKKF
+508 RKGKKF
-514 IRKVHTGYDNETGQP
+514 KRKIHTGYDDETGQP
-529 LYTEEEI
+529 LYSEEEI
-536 EPEKM
+536 EPKRM
-541 PFIVVIIDEMADL
+541 PFIVVVIDEMADL

-588 VDVITG
+588 VDVVTG

-649 SDTEVERVVGFIR
+649 SDDEVERVVGFIR

-677 EVMTGSSPS
+677 EDGNSVTSP
-686 QGDTGDALFSQAVSI
+686 QGESEDALFSQAVSI
-701 IIKDKRVSTSYVQ
+701 IIKDKRVSTSYIQ

-726 IIEEMEEKGIISGP
+726 IIEEMEEKGIISAP
-740 NSQGKREIIGRE
+740 NSQGKREIIGQ
-752 D
+752 DN

>member
-1 MSIIKKIIALPS
+1 MSILNKITAFPS
-13 KVLLILKG
+13 RVFFKLKD
-21 FIYRALLRITNFVLG
+21 FLYRIFFGIMNLVLG
-36 LLYISFGI
+36 VSIISIG
-44 IILIA
+44 A
-49 LVSHNGL
+49 LGL
-56 DESLNTI
+56 FSIVTYNSLDKSLNTI
-63 SDSPPENLLGLPGSY
+63 SDSPPENILGIPGAY
-78 TSDIIV
+78 ASDIMV
-84 QMFGLLSILIPVSII
+84 QFFGILSVMIPIIFI

-105 IIKRLKKPWIKLS
+105 VINKLKAPWIKL
-118 FISFGLVFLTA
+118 IIITFGLFFL
-129 SFAKISNAGGL
+129 SSLFEKIYGAGGL
-140 VGLIFMGEIESLMHK
+140 VGSIALGEIEALIYKISLG
-155 VSVRIN
+155 IN
-161 LNLLE
+161 INLLE
-166 IDAFIYSFYFSLTLF
+166 NNIFIYTFFSFIGLLSS
-181 GCLLITSGLFP
+181 LLITYGLLP
-192 SVAKKNIAQMNEGI
+192 GTGKNDADHAISTKEIIEEIPEKITKIKKKKRTIFQPIIKKDKKVNNEV
-206 ETEKEDYETS
+206 K
-216 AGATKAG
+216 
-223 RKSRLFSSRRRRIA
+223 
-237 KAKQNSYLENKKI
+237 
-250 ESEKSINGYVL
+250 EKSSQVTENASGYIL
-261 PRLDLLSEISEERKE
+261 PGLDLLSEVPSERKE
-276 KRISENQ
+276 NKVSERQ
-283 INKNKDLLAKTLDDF
+283 INENRALLTTTLSDF
-298 GINGKIISVQP
+298 GINGKIISVNP

-349 IPGKNSIGIELPNY
+349 IPGKNSIGIELPND

-368 YLREIIESN
+368 YLREILESDHFVN
-377 LFQKKEGGIPL
+377 KKSGIPL
-388 GLGKNIG
+388 SLGKNIG
-395 GGATIADLSK
+395 GDPTIADLSR

-461 TPVITSPKKA
+461 SPVITNPKKA
-471 VVGLKWVVKEMDDR
+471 VVGLKWVVREMDDR

-498 AFNTKAEDYR
+498 AFNEKAEDYR
-508 NKGKKF
+508 RKGKKF
-514 IRKVHTGYDNETGQP
+514 KRKIHTGYDDETGQP
-529 LYTEEEI
+529 LYSEEEI
-536 EPEKM
+536 EPKRM
-541 PFIVVIIDEMADL
+541 PFIVVVIDEMADL

-588 VDVITG
+588 VDVVTG

-649 SDTEVERVVGFIR
+649 SDDEVERVVGFIR

-677 EVMTGSSPS
+677 EDGNSVTSP
-686 QGDTGDALFSQAVSI
+686 QGESEDALFSQAVSI
-701 IIKDKRVSTSYVQ
+701 IIKDKRVSTSYIQ

-726 IIEEMEEKGIISGP
+726 IIEEMEEKGIISAP
-740 NSQGKREIIGRE
+740 NSQGKREIIGQ
-752 D
+752 DN

>member
-1 MSIIKKIIALPS
+1 MGILKKIIGFPS
-13 KVLLILKG
+13 KVFFKLRG
-21 FIYRALLRITNFVLG
+21 FLNRIFFGIMNLVLG
-36 LLYISFGI
+36 ISLMAIGALG
-44 IILIA
+44 LIA
-49 LVSHNGL
+49 IISYNAL
-56 DESLNTI
+56 DKSLNTI
-63 SDSPPENLLGLPGSY
+63 SDAPPENILGIPGSY
-78 TSDIIV
+78 ASDIMV
-84 QMFGLLSILIPVSII
+84 QFFGILSIVVPII
-99 VFGFYK
+99 FVIFGFYK
-105 IIKRLKKPWIKLS
+105 IIKKLKSPWIKLVL
-118 FISFGLVFLTA
+118 I
-129 SFAKISNAGGL
+129 L
-140 VGLIFMGEIESLMHK
+140 VGLFFLSSLFEKLYEAGGVLGSLALNEIESIIYKISLG
-155 VSVRIN
+155 VNV
-161 LNLLE
+161 NLLE
-166 IDAFIYSFYFSLTLF
+166 SNIFIYVFFTLI
-181 GCLLITSGLFP
+181 GVLSSLLITYGLLP
-192 SVAKKNIAQMNEGI
+192 STSTDYSNYNMGVKEIIEEIPEKVTKIKKKKRTIFQPIIKKEKKVNKTVA
-206 ETEKEDYETS
+206 
-216 AGATKAG
+216 
-223 RKSRLFSSRRRRIA
+223 
-237 KAKQNSYLENKKI
+237 
-250 ESEKSINGYVL
+250 EKSLQDHEVTNGYVL
-261 PRLDLLSEISEERKE
+261 PGLDLLSEVPSERKE
-276 KRISENQ
+276 SKVSDKQ
-283 INKNKDLLAKTLDDF
+283 INQNRDLLTTTLNDF
-298 GINGKIISVQP
+298 GINGKIISVNP

-363 SKETV
+363 NKETV
-368 YLREIIESN
+368 YLREILESDI
-377 LFQKKEGGIPL
+377 FVSKDDGIPL
-388 GLGKNIG
+388 SLGKNIG
-395 GGATIADLSK
+395 GEPTIADLSR

-461 TPVITSPKKA
+461 SPVITNPKKA
-471 VVGLKWVVKEMDDR
+471 VVGLKWVVREMDDR

-498 AFNTKAEDYR
+498 AFNEKAEEFR
-508 NKGKKF
+508 RKGKKF
-514 IRKVHTGYDNETGQP
+514 KRKIHTGYDDETGQP
-529 LYTEEEI
+529 LYSEEEI
-536 EPEKM
+536 EAKRM
-541 PFIVVIIDEMADL
+541 PFIVVVIDEMADL

-588 VDVITG
+588 VDVVTG

-649 SDTEVERVVGFIR
+649 SDDEVERVVGFIR
-662 KQETPEYIESITRDE
+662 KQETPEYIESITKEDGDGGN
-677 EVMTGSSPS
+677 TLSPQDDS
-686 QGDTGDALFSQAVSI
+686 EDALFSQAVSI
-701 IIKDKRVSTSYVQ
+701 IIKDKRVTTSYIQ

-726 IIEEMEEKGIISGP
+726 IIEEMEEKGIISEP
-740 NSQGKREIIGRE
+740 NSQGKREIIGQ
-752 D
+752 DN

>member
-1 MSIIKKIIALPS
+1 MSILKKIISFPS
-13 KVLLILKG
+13 KVFFKLRG
-21 FIYRALLRITNFVLG
+21 FLYRIFFGTMNLVLG
-36 LLYISFGI
+36 ISLMAIGALG
-44 IILIA
+44 LIA
-49 LVSHNGL
+49 IISYNAL
-56 DESLNTI
+56 DKSLNTI
-63 SDSPPENLLGLPGSY
+63 SDAPPENILGIPGSY
-78 TSDIIV
+78 ASDIMV
-84 QMFGLLSILIPVSII
+84 QFFGILSIVVPATFVI
-99 VFGFYK
+99 FGFYK
-105 IIKRLKKPWIKLS
+105 IIKKLKAPWIKLVL
-118 FISFGLVFLTA
+118 I
-129 SFAKISNAGGL
+129 L
-140 VGLIFMGEIESLMHK
+140 VGLFFLSSLFEKLYEAGGVLGSLALNEIESIIYKISLG
-155 VSVRIN
+155 VNV
-161 LNLLE
+161 NLLE
-166 IDAFIYSFYFSLTLF
+166 SNIFIYVFFTLI
-181 GCLLITSGLFP
+181 GVLSSLLITYGLLP
-192 SVAKKNIAQMNEGI
+192 STSPDYSNYNMGAKEII
-206 ETEKEDYETS
+206 EEIPEKV
-216 AGATKAG
+216 TK
-223 RKSRLFSSRRRRIA
+223 I
-237 KAKQNSYLENKKI
+237 KKKKRTI
-250 ESEKSINGYVL
+250 FQPIIKKEKKVNRTVVEKSLQDHEVTNGYVL
-261 PRLDLLSEISEERKE
+261 PGLDLLSEVPSERKE
-276 KRISENQ
+276 SKVSDKQ
-283 INKNKDLLAKTLDDF
+283 INQNRDLLTTTLNDF
-298 GINGKIISVQP
+298 GINGKIISVNP

-363 SKETV
+363 NKETV
-368 YLREIIESN
+368 YLREILESDI
-377 LFQKKEGGIPL
+377 FVSKDDGIPL
-388 GLGKNIG
+388 SLGKNIG
-395 GGATIADLSK
+395 GEPTIADLSR

-461 TPVITSPKKA
+461 SPVITNPKKA
-471 VVGLKWVVKEMDDR
+471 VVGLKWVVREMDDR

-498 AFNTKAEDYR
+498 AFNEKAEEYR
-508 NKGKKF
+508 RKGKKF
-514 IRKVHTGYDNETGQP
+514 KRKIHTGYDDETGQP
-529 LYTEEEI
+529 LYSEEEI
-536 EPEKM
+536 EAKKM
-541 PFIVVIIDEMADL
+541 PFIVVVIDEMADL

-588 VDVITG
+588 VDVVTG

-649 SDTEVERVVGFIR
+649 SDDEVERVVGFIR
-662 KQETPEYIESITRDE
+662 KQETPEYIESITKEDGDGGN
-677 EVMTGSSPS
+677 TLSPQDDS
-686 QGDTGDALFSQAVSI
+686 EDALFSQAVSI
-701 IIKDKRVSTSYVQ
+701 IIKDKRVSTSYIQ

-726 IIEEMEEKGIISGP
+726 IIEEMEEKGIISEP
-740 NSQGKREIIGRE
+740 NSQGKREIIGQ
-752 D
+752 DN

>member
-1 MSIIKKIIALPS
+1 MSILKKIIGFPS
-13 KVLLILKG
+13 KVFFKLRDFL
-21 FIYRALLRITNFVLG
+21 YRIFFGIMNLVLG
-36 LLYISFGI
+36 ISLMAIGALG
-44 IILIA
+44 LIA
-49 LVSHNGL
+49 IISYNAL
-56 DESLNTI
+56 DKSLNTI
-63 SDSPPENLLGLPGSY
+63 SDAPPENILGIPGSY
-78 TSDIIV
+78 ASDIMV
-84 QMFGLLSILIPVSII
+84 QFFGILSIVVPATFVI
-99 VFGFYK
+99 FGFYK
-105 IIKRLKKPWIKLS
+105 IIKKLKAPWIKLVL
-118 FISFGLVFLTA
+118 I
-129 SFAKISNAGGL
+129 L
-140 VGLIFMGEIESLMHK
+140 VGLFFLSSLFEKLYEAGGVLGSLALNEIESIIYKISLG
-155 VSVRIN
+155 VNV
-161 LNLLE
+161 NLLE
-166 IDAFIYSFYFSLTLF
+166 SNIFIYVFFTLI
-181 GCLLITSGLFP
+181 GVLSSLLITYGLLP
-192 SVAKKNIAQMNEGI
+192 STSPDYSNYSMGAKEIIEEIPEKVTKIKKKKRTIFQPIIKKEKKVNKTVA
-206 ETEKEDYETS
+206 
-216 AGATKAG
+216 
-223 RKSRLFSSRRRRIA
+223 
-237 KAKQNSYLENKKI
+237 
-250 ESEKSINGYVL
+250 EKSLQDHEVTNGYVL
-261 PRLDLLSEISEERKE
+261 PGLDLLSEVPSERKE
-276 KRISENQ
+276 SKVSDKQ
-283 INKNKDLLAKTLDDF
+283 INQNRDLLTTTLNDF
-298 GINGKIISVQP
+298 GINGKIISVNP

-363 SKETV
+363 NKETV
-368 YLREIIESN
+368 YLREILESN
-377 LFQKKEGGIPL
+377 IFVSKDDGIPL
-388 GLGKNIG
+388 SLGKNIG
-395 GGATIADLSK
+395 GEPTIADLSR

-461 TPVITSPKKA
+461 SPVITNPKKA
-471 VVGLKWVVKEMDDR
+471 VVGLKWVVREMDDR

-498 AFNTKAEDYR
+498 AFNEKAEEYR
-508 NKGKKF
+508 RKGKKF
-514 IRKVHTGYDNETGQP
+514 KRKIHTGYDDETGQP
-529 LYTEEEI
+529 LYSEEEI
-536 EPEKM
+536 EAKRM
-541 PFIVVIIDEMADL
+541 PFIVVVIDEMADL

-588 VDVITG
+588 VDVVTG

-649 SDTEVERVVGFIR
+649 SDDEVERVVGFIR
-662 KQETPEYIESITRDE
+662 KQETPEYIESITKED
-677 EVMTGSSPS
+677 GDGGNILSPQDDS
-686 QGDTGDALFSQAVSI
+686 EDALFSQAVSI
-701 IIKDKRVSTSYVQ
+701 IIKDKRVSTSYIQ

-726 IIEEMEEKGIISGP
+726 IIEEMEEKGIISEP
-740 NSQGKREIIGRE
+740 NSQGKREIIGQ
-752 D
+752 DN

>member
-1 MSIIKKIIALPS
+1 MSILNKITTFPS
-13 KVLLILKG
+13 RVFFKLKD
-21 FIYRALLRITNFVLG
+21 FLYRIFFGIMNLVLG
-36 LLYISFGI
+36 VSIISIGA
-44 IILIA
+44 LG
-49 LVSHNGL
+49 LVSIVTYNSL
-56 DESLNTI
+56 DKSLNTI
-63 SDSPPENLLGLPGSY
+63 SDSPPENILGIPGAY
-78 TSDIIV
+78 ASDIMV
-84 QMFGLLSILIPVSII
+84 QFFGILSVMIPIIFI

-105 IIKRLKKPWIKLS
+105 VINKLKAPWIKL
-118 FISFGLVFLTA
+118 IIITFGLFFL
-129 SFAKISNAGGL
+129 SSLFEKIYGAGGL
-140 VGLIFMGEIESLMHK
+140 VGSIALGEIEALIYKISLG
-155 VSVRIN
+155 IN
-161 LNLLE
+161 INLLE
-166 IDAFIYSFYFSLTLF
+166 NNIFIYTFFSFIGLLSS
-181 GCLLITSGLFP
+181 LLITYGLLP
-192 SVAKKNIAQMNEGI
+192 GTGKNDADHAISTKEIIEEIPEKITKIKKKKRTIFQPIIKKDKKVNNEV
-206 ETEKEDYETS
+206 K
-216 AGATKAG
+216 
-223 RKSRLFSSRRRRIA
+223 
-237 KAKQNSYLENKKI
+237 
-250 ESEKSINGYVL
+250 EKSSQVTENASGYIL
-261 PRLDLLSEISEERKE
+261 PGLDLLSEVPSERKE
-276 KRISENQ
+276 NKVSEKQ
-283 INKNKDLLAKTLDDF
+283 INENRALLTTTLSDF
-298 GINGKIISVQP
+298 GISGKIISVNP

-349 IPGKNSIGIELPNY
+349 IPGKNSIGIELPNDN
-363 SKETV
+363 KETV
-368 YLREIIESN
+368 YLREILESDHFVN
-377 LFQKKEGGIPL
+377 KKSGIPL
-388 GLGKNIG
+388 SLGKNIG
-395 GGATIADLSK
+395 GEPTIADLSR

-461 TPVITSPKKA
+461 SPVITNPKKA
-471 VVGLKWVVKEMDDR
+471 VVGLKWVVREMDDR

-498 AFNTKAEDYR
+498 AFNEKAEDYR
-508 NKGKKF
+508 RKGKKF
-514 IRKVHTGYDNETGQP
+514 KRKIHTGYDDETGQP
-529 LYTEEEI
+529 LYSEEEI
-536 EPEKM
+536 EPKRM
-541 PFIVVIIDEMADL
+541 PFIVVVIDEMADL

-588 VDVITG
+588 VDVVTG

-649 SDTEVERVVGFIR
+649 SDDEVERVVGFIR

-677 EVMTGSSPS
+677 EDGNSVTSP
-686 QGDTGDALFSQAVSI
+686 QGESEDALFSQAVSI
-701 IIKDKRVSTSYVQ
+701 IIKDKRVSTSYIQ

-726 IIEEMEEKGIISGP
+726 IIEEMEEKGIISAP
-740 NSQGKREIIGRE
+740 NSQGKREIIGQ
-752 D
+752 DN

>member
-1 MSIIKKIIALPS
+1 MSILNKITAFPS
-13 KVLLILKG
+13 RVFFKLKDFLYRIFFGIMNLVLGVSIISTG
-21 FIYRALLRITNFVLG
+21 VLG
-36 LLYISFGI
+36 LVAIVTYNS
-44 IILIA
+44 
-49 LVSHNGL
+49 L
-56 DESLNTI
+56 DKSLNTV
-63 SDSPPENLLGLPGSY
+63 SDSPPENILGIPGAY
-78 TSDIIV
+78 ASDILV
-84 QMFGLLSILIPVSII
+84 QFFGILSVMIPIIFI

-105 IIKRLKKPWIKLS
+105 VIKKLKAPWLKLIIITAGLFFLS
-118 FISFGLVFLTA
+118 SLFE
-129 SFAKISNAGGL
+129 KIYGAGGL
-140 VGLIFMGEIESLMHK
+140 VGSMALGEIEALIYKISLE
-155 VSVRIN
+155 IN
-161 LNLLE
+161 INLLE
-166 IDAFIYSFYFSLTLF
+166 NNIFVYTLYSFIALFSS
-181 GCLLITSGLFP
+181 LLITYGLLP
-192 SVAKKNIAQMNEGI
+192 GTGKNYTDHTINTKEIIEEIPEKINKIKKKKRSIFQPI
-206 ETEKEDYETS
+206 IKKDKKENN
-216 AGATKAG
+216 AVK
-223 RKSRLFSSRRRRIA
+223 
-237 KAKQNSYLENKKI
+237 
-250 ESEKSINGYVL
+250 EKSSQVFESASGYVL
-261 PRLDLLSEISEERKE
+261 PGLDLLSEVPSERKE
-276 KRISENQ
+276 KKISEKQ
-283 INKNKDLLAKTLDDF
+283 INENRTLLTTTLSDF
-298 GINGKIISVQP
+298 GISGKIISVNP

-349 IPGKNSIGIELPNY
+349 IPGKNSIGIELPNNN
-363 SKETV
+363 KETV
-368 YLREIIESN
+368 YLREILESGHFVN
-377 LFQKKEGGIPL
+377 KNSGIPL
-388 GLGKNIG
+388 SLGKNIG
-395 GGATIADLSK
+395 GDPTIADLSR

-461 TPVITSPKKA
+461 SPVITNPKKA
-471 VVGLKWVVKEMDDR
+471 VVGLKWVVREMDDR

-498 AFNTKAEDYR
+498 AFNEKAEDYR
-508 NKGKKF
+508 KKGKKF
-514 IRKVHTGYDNETGQP
+514 KRKIHTGYDDETGQP
-529 LYTEEEI
+529 LYSEEEI
-536 EPEKM
+536 EPKRM
-541 PFIVVIIDEMADL
+541 PFIVVVIDEMADL

-588 VDVITG
+588 VDVVTG

-649 SDTEVERVVGFIR
+649 SDDEVERVVGFIR

-677 EVMTGSSPS
+677 EDGNNVTSP
-686 QGDTGDALFSQAVSI
+686 QGESEDALFRQAVSI

-726 IIEEMEEKGIISGP
+726 IIEEMEEKGIISEP
-740 NSQGKREIIGRE
+740 NSQGKREIIGQ
-752 D
+752 DN

>member
-1 MSIIKKIIALPS
+1 MSILKKIIGFPS
-13 KVLLILKG
+13 KVFFKLRDFL
-21 FIYRALLRITNFVLG
+21 YRIFFGIMNLVLG
-36 LLYISFGI
+36 ISLMAIGALG
-44 IILIA
+44 LIA
-49 LVSHNGL
+49 IISYNAL
-56 DESLNTI
+56 DKSLNTI
-63 SDSPPENLLGLPGSY
+63 SDAPPENILGIPGSY
-78 TSDIIV
+78 ASDIMV
-84 QMFGLLSILIPVSII
+84 QFFGILSIVVPATFVI
-99 VFGFYK
+99 FGFYK
-105 IIKRLKKPWIKLS
+105 IIKRLKSPWIKFVL
-118 FISFGLVFLTA
+118 I
-129 SFAKISNAGGL
+129 L
-140 VGLIFMGEIESLMHK
+140 VGLFFLSSLFEKLYEAGGVLGSLALNEIESIIYKISLG
-155 VSVRIN
+155 VNV
-161 LNLLE
+161 NLLE
-166 IDAFIYSFYFSLTLF
+166 SNIFIYVFFTLI
-181 GCLLITSGLFP
+181 GVLSSLLITYGLLP
-192 SVAKKNIAQMNEGI
+192 STSPNYSNYNMEAKEII
-206 ETEKEDYETS
+206 EEIPEKV
-216 AGATKAG
+216 TK
-223 RKSRLFSSRRRRIA
+223 I
-237 KAKQNSYLENKKI
+237 KKKKRTI
-250 ESEKSINGYVL
+250 FQPIIKKEKKVNRTVVEKSLQDREVTNGYVL
-261 PRLDLLSEISEERKE
+261 PGLDLLSEVPSERKE
-276 KRISENQ
+276 SKVSDKQ
-283 INKNKDLLAKTLDDF
+283 INQNRDLLTTTLNDF
-298 GINGKIISVQP
+298 GINGKIISVNP

-363 SKETV
+363 NKETV
-368 YLREIIESN
+368 YLREILESDI
-377 LFQKKEGGIPL
+377 FVSKDDGIPL
-388 GLGKNIG
+388 SLGKNIG
-395 GGATIADLSK
+395 GEPTIADLSR

-461 TPVITSPKKA
+461 SPVITNPKKA
-471 VVGLKWVVKEMDDR
+471 VVGLKWVVREMDDR

-498 AFNTKAEDYR
+498 AFNEKAEEYR
-508 NKGKKF
+508 RKGKKF
-514 IRKVHTGYDNETGQP
+514 KRKIHTGYDDETGQP
-529 LYTEEEI
+529 LYSEEEI
-536 EPEKM
+536 EAKRM
-541 PFIVVIIDEMADL
+541 PFIVVVIDEMADL

-588 VDVITG
+588 VDVVTG

-649 SDTEVERVVGFIR
+649 SDDEVERVVGFIR
-662 KQETPEYIESITRDE
+662 KQETPEYIESITKEDGDGGN
-677 EVMTGSSPS
+677 TLSPQDDS
-686 QGDTGDALFSQAVSI
+686 EDALFSQAVSI
-701 IIKDKRVSTSYVQ
+701 IIKDKRVSTSYIQ

-726 IIEEMEEKGIISGP
+726 IIEEMEEKGIISEP
-740 NSQGKREIIGRE
+740 NSQGKREIIGQ
-752 D
+752 DN

>member
-1 MSIIKKIIALPS
+1 MSILKKIIGFPS
-13 KVLLILKG
+13 KVFFKLRDFL
-21 FIYRALLRITNFVLG
+21 YRIFFGIMNLVLG
-36 LLYISFGI
+36 ISLMAIGALG
-44 IILIA
+44 LIA
-49 LVSHNGL
+49 IISYNAL
-56 DESLNTI
+56 DKSLNTI
-63 SDSPPENLLGLPGSY
+63 SDAPPENILGIPGSY
-78 TSDIIV
+78 ASDIMV
-84 QMFGLLSILIPVSII
+84 QFFGVLSII
-99 VFGFYK
+99 VPATFVIFGFYK
-105 IIKRLKKPWIKLS
+105 IIKKLKSPWIKLVL
-118 FISFGLVFLTA
+118 I
-129 SFAKISNAGGL
+129 L
-140 VGLIFMGEIESLMHK
+140 VGLFFLSSLFEKLYEAGGVLGSLALNEIESIIYKISLG
-155 VSVRIN
+155 VNV
-161 LNLLE
+161 NLLE
-166 IDAFIYSFYFSLTLF
+166 SNIFIYVFFTLI
-181 GCLLITSGLFP
+181 GVLSSLLITYGLLP
-192 SVAKKNIAQMNEGI
+192 STSPDYSNYSMGAKEII
-206 ETEKEDYETS
+206 EEIPEKV
-216 AGATKAG
+216 TK
-223 RKSRLFSSRRRRIA
+223 I
-237 KAKQNSYLENKKI
+237 KKKKRTI
-250 ESEKSINGYVL
+250 FQPIIKKEKKVNRTVVEKSLQDHEVTNGYVL
-261 PRLDLLSEISEERKE
+261 PGLDLLSEVPSERKE
-276 KRISENQ
+276 SKVSDKQ
-283 INKNKDLLAKTLDDF
+283 INQNRDLLTTTLNDF
-298 GINGKIISVQP
+298 GINGKIISVNP

-363 SKETV
+363 NKETV
-368 YLREIIESN
+368 YLREILESDI
-377 LFQKKEGGIPL
+377 FVSKDDGIPL
-388 GLGKNIG
+388 SLGKNIG
-395 GGATIADLSK
+395 GEPTIADLSR

-461 TPVITSPKKA
+461 SPVITNPKKA
-471 VVGLKWVVKEMDDR
+471 VVGLKWVVREMDDR

-498 AFNTKAEDYR
+498 AFNEKAEEYR
-508 NKGKKF
+508 RKGKKF
-514 IRKVHTGYDNETGQP
+514 KRKIHTGYDDETGQP
-529 LYTEEEI
+529 LYSEEEI
-536 EPEKM
+536 EAKRM
-541 PFIVVIIDEMADL
+541 PFIVVVIDEMADL

-588 VDVITG
+588 VDVVTG

-649 SDTEVERVVGFIR
+649 SDDEVERVVGFIR
-662 KQETPEYIESITRDE
+662 KQETPEYIESITKEDGDGGN
-677 EVMTGSSPS
+677 TLSPQDDS
-686 QGDTGDALFSQAVSI
+686 EDALFSQAVSI
-701 IIKDKRVSTSYVQ
+701 IIKDKRVSTSYIQ

-726 IIEEMEEKGIISGP
+726 IIEEMEEKGIISEP
-740 NSQGKREIIGRE
+740 NSQGKREIIGQ
-752 D
+752 DN